1 MAWRALR
8 VSGKW
13 WSHTVQA
20 TITINGCK
28 PLPIP
33 KAFGHVRKFGLRTP
47 WAAGCGCGCKT
58 KATVFY
64 GAARTK
70 AYRRHRN
77 TSQSCIPPSVACP
90 SKQLNKQHHEAV
102 SSLIVTVTSDSA
114 ADLKHELT
122 RPPATLWQLARTSS
136 CCPCVWNWSPGFLQV
151 LRRCRTHSPCWRW
164 LQPVGRLPLNH
175 HKSQP

>member
-64 GAARTK
+64 QYERSSKDKGLQK
-70 AYRRHRN
+70 
-77 TSQSCIPPSVACP
+77 TSQYI
-90 SKQLNKQHHEAV
+90 
-102 SSLIVTVTSDSA
+102 TVMHPT
-114 ADLKHELT
+114 
-122 RPPATLWQLARTSS
+122 
-136 CCPCVWNWSPGFLQV
+136 
-151 LRRCRTHSPCWRW
+151 
-164 LQPVGRLPLNH
+164 
-175 HKSQP
+175 

>member
-58 KATVFY
+58 KA
-64 GAARTK
+64 
-70 AYRRHRN
+70 
-77 TSQSCIPPSVACP
+77 
-90 SKQLNKQHHEAV
+90 KQQGQRPTEDIAIHHSHASHLVSLAQVNKQHHEAV

-122 RPPATLWQLARTSS
+122 RPPTTLWQLARTSS